1 VLYHINKESFNIC
14 VDFINSM
21 LSNSSESFIDV
32 FDVNTIHLGCS
43 KECKSIKKCCKRREK

>member
-1 VLYHINKESFNIC
+1 ESFNIC